1 MHRDPAI
8 DTFLTTLSEQ
18 DGHAP
23 LSDAKLAAL
32 GEPDTSVVIAEQ
44 DRVVAVAACARH
56 RQTNGT
62 VRFAIETAVEPSMRF
77 HEFEAV
83 VLDSAMALV
92 PDRSALSIWSNR
104 PSLDRA
110 VESMGWIEAR
120 SLLFMAVDRPTSGSR
135 DDELLQRLRTFTEAD
150 IAGLVAANRRA
161 FADHREAASLG
172 EDDVARMMKEPWFDP
187 EGIFLLS
194 DPERIIG
201 FCWTRIHD
209 NGDGEIYRIGVVPD
223 HSGTGAGR
231 VLLLA
236 GLAHLTGKD
245 SVQRCVL
252 WVDGSNERAIS
263 LYRSVGM
270 QTERTIREFEQR

>member
-8 DTFLTTLSEQ
+8 DAFLSTLSEQ
-18 DGHAP
+18 DGHAA

-44 DRVVAVAACARH
+44 DRVVAIGACARH
-56 RQTNGT
+56 RQTDGT

-83 VLDSAMALV
+83 VLESAMALV
-92 PDRSALSIWSNR
+92 PDRSALSIWSDR

-110 VESMGWIEAR
+110 VESMGWIEVR
-120 SLLFMAVDRPTSGSR
+120 SLLFMVVDRPTSRSR
-135 DDELLQRLRTFTEAD
+135 DDDSLQRIRTFTEAD
-150 IAGLVAANRRA
+150 IGGLVEANRRA
-161 FADHREAASLG
+161 FAGHREAASLS

-187 EGIFLLS
+187 KGIFLLL
-194 DPERIIG
+194 DADTITG
-201 FCWTRIHD
+201 FCWTRIHE

-236 GLAHLTGKD
+236 GLAHLAGKD

-252 WVDGSNERAIS
+252 WVDASNERAVS

-270 QTERTIREFEQR
+270 LTERTIREFEQR

>member
-18 DGHAP
+18 DGHVP

-56 RQTNGT
+56 RQTDGT

-77 HEFEAV
+77 HEFEVV

-120 SLLFMAVDRPTSGSR
+120 SLLFMAVDRPTSSSR
-135 DDELLQRLRTFTEAD
+135 DDESPQRLRTFTEAD

-194 DPERIIG
+194 DQERIIG

-223 HSGTGAGR
+223 RSGSGAGR
-231 VLLLA
+231 ALLLA